1 MEAFADAGVTEE
13 TQLELDFF
21 YMSGGS
27 DADEE
32 LDDYLTGRTD
42 YDVQACASRQ
52 YGVTG
57 STQPTKVSV
66 QVLDEWVAWMVRAGY
81 EHGRCKFD
89 GWGAAVP

>member
-21 YMSGGS
+21 YMSRGS

-32 LDDYLTGRTD
+32 LADYLTGQTD

-57 STQPTKVSV
+57 STEPTKVSV